1 MFNPQ
6 ILAASWVEKMVSL
19 YPNVVEQW
27 MAIPEEHP
35 KLAIMRELDHF
46 IEETVERMAAHDKTN
61 PDLWGQAMTE
71 VLETQYGESME
82 LDPREMDLKD
92 RVYLQDLREHLNAM
106 VDHYFEADWE
116 KEADQ
121 NSSQ

>member
-1 MFNPQ
+1 
-6 ILAASWVEKMVSL
+6 
-19 YPNVVEQW
+19 
-27 MAIPEEHP
+27 MAPGDTTVGSTP
-35 KLAIMRELDHF
+35 IMRELDHF

-82 LDPREMDLKD
+82 LDPRKMDLKD

>member
-19 YPNVVEQW
+19 YPNEVAQW
-27 MAIPEEHP
+27 MTLPEEHP
-35 KLAIMRELDHF
+35 KLEVMRKLDHF
-46 IEETVERMAAHDKTN
+46 VEETMERMASQDKTN

-92 RVYLQDLREHLNAM
+92 RVYLQELREHLNGM
-106 VDHYFEADWE
+106 VDHYFEEDWE

-121 NSSQ
+121 NSG